1 MSGKDFLAGGL
12 GNAVGEREFEVLG
25 EELLD
30 VWSLDISSLLDLLD
44 FEDLY
49 RKLINGTL
57 VRKGWKVVRGL
68 T

>member
-12 GNAVGEREFEVLG
+12 GNAVRERESEVLG
-25 EELLD
+25 EELLN

-49 RKLINGTL
+49 RRLINGPL